1 MTTISTKKQFLTWL
15 SSDPDFEKK
24 QYEKKYCR
32 PHSQMFHLKGTT
44 LTGLSINERDFES
57 IEFKN
62 CIFDK
67 CEFYFCIFSSCTFI
81 NCQFVNCRFTW
92 SKFLDLDL
100 FSCLFESCIIL
111 GLELSDVIFRD
122 SLFKDCSEI
131 LDLII
136 RGDRDRKI
144 TFQNCYL
151 HFLDIEPIG
160 ENCEEKIDFIECILA
175 ESSFD
180 RVDFSSSFFSDC
192 SLSLCQFTSCSFSRN
207 TFNANNQTPGNEY
220 NMIDIRTIIN
230 SAPLDPYNL
239 SSLFGIQNSDI
250 KEYLIGL
257 TTKIEFQS
265 IFISYSFEDHKFAKL
280 INEELSRRGILTFL
294 WEKDSPGGKQL
305 EHIMSD
311 SVKDKDRVLFI
322 ASADSLKST
331 ACHFEL
337 SEGRKK
343 QEKIWQDVLFP
354 IHIDNFLFE
363 VKKEIIRPINSQEE
377 YWQNILELRRLNSLS
392 FEAFTKVESRDTL
405 QFEKQLFRL
414 IKGLRKNN

>member
-1 MTTISTKKQFLTWL
+1 MTTISSKKQFLDWL
-15 SSDPDFEKK
+15 TNDPDFEKK
-24 QYEKKYCR
+24 QIERKYCR
-32 PHSQMFHLKGTT
+32 PQSQMFHLKGTT
-44 LTGLSINERDFES
+44 LTGLSIDERDFES
-57 IEFKN
+57 IEFKK
-62 CIFDK
+62 CVFDN

-81 NCQFVNCRFTW
+81 DCQFINCRFTW

-100 FSCLFESCIIL
+100 FSCVFDSCIIL

-160 ENCEEKIDFIECILA
+160 DSCKEEINFVECIIA

-180 RVDFSSSFFSDC
+180 RVDFSNSYFLDC
-192 SLSLCQFTSCSFSRN
+192 SLSLCQFTSCSFSKS
-207 TFNANNQTPGNEY
+207 TLLGKNQTPGNEF

-230 SAPLDPYNL
+230 SAPIDPRNL

-257 TTKIEFQS
+257 TSKIEFQS
-265 IFISYSFEDHKFAKL
+265 IFISYSFEDRKFAKML
-280 INEELSRRGILTFL
+280 NEELSRMGILTFL
-294 WEKDSPGGKQL
+294 WEKDSPGGKQMKN
-305 EHIMSD
+305 IMSE

-322 ASADSLKST
+322 ASSYSLKSQ
-331 ACHFEL
+331 ACHYEL

-343 QEKIWQDVLFP
+343 QEKTWEDVLFP
-354 IHIDNFLFE
+354 IHIDKFLFE
-363 VKKEIIRPINSQEE
+363 VKKENIRPINSQEE

-392 FEAFTKVESRDTL
+392 FEDFTNVESRDSQ

-414 IKGLRKNN
+414 IKGLRKNK